1 MGQRAYIV
9 AGFRS
14 AVGKAGKGGFRF
26 YRPDDLAADVIRHL
40 MASFPQ
46 LDKLRVDDVIVG
58 NATPEAEQG
67 LNLGRM
73 ISLMGLGTDKVP
85 GMTVNRYCSSGLET
99 IAIATAKIES
109 GMAECIIAGGVESM
123 SVMAIVVGELFQI
136 QKLGKRTQIGIGEW
150 V

>member
-1 MGQRAYIV
+1 
-9 AGFRS
+9 
-14 AVGKAGKGGFRF
+14 
-26 YRPDDLAADVIRHL
+26 
-40 MASFPQ
+40 
-46 LDKLRVDDVIVG
+46 
-58 NATPEAEQG
+58 
-67 LNLGRM
+67 
-73 ISLMGLGTDKVP
+73 
-85 GMTVNRYCSSGLET
+85 MTVNRYCSSGLET